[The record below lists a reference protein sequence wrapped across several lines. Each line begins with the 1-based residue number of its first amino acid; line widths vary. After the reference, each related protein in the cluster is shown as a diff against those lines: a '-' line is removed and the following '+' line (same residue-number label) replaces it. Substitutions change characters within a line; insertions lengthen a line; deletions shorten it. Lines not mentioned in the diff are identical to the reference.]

1 MLRRLTKGTL
11 TLALLASGFMTLQ
24 AGLTIWANPALRPLR
39 DATTAEIAASID
51 RQLAL
56 EATPEKLAARIE
68 ARLTEAPRNWVALD
82 ALTKLAQERSIRLP
96 ADLTAQITTARDTDF
111 SPAALAGDC
120 ADCAI
125 DIAKCT
131 LTTAMVCKVPLL
143 LTPLEDI
150 RGIAQAGVDYATG
163 AQIDQIDLGLSIVGL
178 TATGLALTSGG
189 STLPVKAGAATAKL
203 ARGMNLMSPRL
214 IDMAA
219 TTARKGIDW
228 AGLPAIRST
237 DDLAKL
243 LRADAIAP
251 LSNTLTDLGRVT
263 ETLGPSATL
272 NLLPLVDDATDAAR
286 LSRLSTALGSR
297 TVASAEI
304 LGKSRL
310 FRATLRATNLA
321 TELLIGLGALGASLA
336 SALASALGSR
346 GLRQIRHRL

>member
-1 MLRRLTKGTL
+1 MLRRLTKGIL
-11 TLALLASGFMTLQ
+11 TLALLASGFLTLQ

-39 DATTAEIAASID
+39 DATTAEITASID

-56 EATPEKLAARIE
+56 VATSETLAARIE
-68 ARLTEAPRNWVALD
+68 ARLSETPRNWVALD
-82 ALTKLAQERSIRLP
+82 AL
-96 ADLTAQITTARDTDF
+96 ADLAKDRAIPLPDDLTTQITAAREADF

-120 ADCAI
+120 ADCAL

-163 AQIDQIDLGLSIVGL
+163 NQIDQIDLGLSIAGL

-189 STLPVKAGAATAKL
+189 TTLPVKAGATTAKL
-203 ARGMNLMSPRL
+203 ARGMDLMSPRL

-219 TTARKGIDW
+219 TTARTGIDW
-228 AGLPAIRST
+228 AGLPAVRST

-272 NLLPLVDDATDAAR
+272 HLLPLVDDATDAAR
-286 LSRLSTALGSR
+286 LSRMSSALGPR
-297 TVASAEI
+297 TVAAAEL

-310 FRATLRATNLA
+310 FRASLRATNLA

-336 SALASALGSR
+336 SALASALGGR
-346 GLRQIRHRL
+346 GLRHIRHRL